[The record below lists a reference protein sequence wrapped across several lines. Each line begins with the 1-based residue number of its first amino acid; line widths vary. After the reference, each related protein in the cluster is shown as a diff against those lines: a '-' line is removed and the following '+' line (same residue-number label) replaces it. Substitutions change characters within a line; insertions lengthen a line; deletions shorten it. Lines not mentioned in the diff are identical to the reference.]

1 MANESQKDR
10 EAVYKSKSRHLAK
23 TNLAKYAGKMKLDKP
38 SKGNADKSPRTAK
51 ADY

>member
-23 TNLAKYAGKMKLDKP
+23 TNLAKYAGKMKLDKSP
-38 SKGNADKSPRTAK
+38 KGSDLKSPRTDRAN
-51 ADY
+51 Y